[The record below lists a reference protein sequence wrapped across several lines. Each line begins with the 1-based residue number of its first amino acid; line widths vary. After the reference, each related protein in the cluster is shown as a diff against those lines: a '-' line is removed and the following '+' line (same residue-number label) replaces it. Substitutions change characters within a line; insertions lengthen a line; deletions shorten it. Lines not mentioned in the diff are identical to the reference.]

1 MYRKKKSYHPNLIK
15 AIIIGYLSAF
25 IYVLFSVTT
34 ADNINLKTNESSHT
48 ASSDISEI
56 SGGASSP
63 DISGTSEAAEAP
75 GVSEASDIS
84 SDAALSQ
91 IRDVLKP
98 SGIGNDRF
106 SSAGKAYPKP
116 DELNLSFIYP
126 EGADTSNSINSYA
139 GEIFSEMISLNSHY
153 YSSFYD
159 LADTPPAVI
168 SSRLGLSSDLL
179 LGKFN
184 RQDTSHDPGN
194 PSSWTVNSFKN
205 INVSFYDGDGNRI
218 DGSYCVQEIMSLA
231 NVYTYYHDPEDHDLF
246 RQYCIDLFN
255 AAVSSK
261 ISIGNVYYCP
271 GCQKIAVE
279 TITEQSFAPTEADFA
294 ASDAGDAEIKR
305 GFAADK
311 QVVVSEGIPSTAA
324 DTAEDQSADTAA
336 DAAADSA
343 EGTSATAASDAAA
356 YTAENTSATA
366 AASNNTAD
374 TGVNAAADTAATTSV
389 NSITDTA
396 EDTVPDAAA
405 NNTADTDSEINAAAE
420 ATAAS
425 EANNAIDKKKVTVT
439 KPYCPG
445 HVDLYVKIYIKGIDD
460 NDSLFKADPT
470 GNSQQGFNTLW
481 KGWTADKVAEAKSL
495 CSRNWLESY
504 GLTISSIKAADE
516 LTGELTKEDI
526 DRYIYSIKDTVS
538 DVRESIVRFALDSV
552 GRVPYYWGGK
562 PNCGGYEGNN
572 FGSLVSADNKGR
584 ILKGLDCSG
593 WINWVYWSAT
603 GNSLKGQGTGT
614 LISCGTKIETSELRP
629 GDIVIRTGEGSHAEM
644 FLCWSENG
652 NIIVV
657 HESGGIVNNVEVSEM
672 SSNWPYCISLID

>member
-1 MYRKKKSYHPNLIK
+1 
-15 AIIIGYLSAF
+15 
-25 IYVLFSVTT
+25 
-34 ADNINLKTNESSHT
+34 
-48 ASSDISEI
+48 
-56 SGGASSP
+56 
-63 DISGTSEAAEAP
+63 
-75 GVSEASDIS
+75 
-84 SDAALSQ
+84 
-91 IRDVLKP
+91 
-98 SGIGNDRF
+98 
-106 SSAGKAYPKP
+106 
-116 DELNLSFIYP
+116 
-126 EGADTSNSINSYA
+126 
-139 GEIFSEMISLNSHY
+139 
-153 YSSFYD
+153 
-159 LADTPPAVI
+159 
-168 SSRLGLSSDLL
+168 
-179 LGKFN
+179 
-184 RQDTSHDPGN
+184 
-194 PSSWTVNSFKN
+194 
-205 INVSFYDGDGNRI
+205 
-218 DGSYCVQEIMSLA
+218 
-231 NVYTYYHDPEDHDLF
+231 
-246 RQYCIDLFN
+246 
-255 AAVSSK
+255 

-279 TITEQSFAPTEADFA
+279 TITEQSFAPTEADFT

-311 QVVVSEGIPSTAA
+311 QVVVSEGIPSNSA
-324 DTAEDQSADTAA
+324 DTAADQSADTAA
-336 DAAADSA
+336 DAAADAA
-343 EGTSATAASDAAA
+343 EDTSAT
-356 YTAENTSATA
+356 T
-366 AASNNTAD
+366 AASNNAAD
-374 TGVNAAADTAATTSV
+374 IGVNAAADSAATTSA
-389 NSITDTA
+389 NSITDAA
-396 EDTVPDAAA
+396 EDIVPDSAA
-405 NNTADTDSEINAAAE
+405 DSDSEINAAAE

-425 EANNAIDKKKVTVT
+425 EANIAIDKKTVTVT

-445 HVDLYVKIYIKGIDD
+445 HVDLYVNIYIKGIDD

-603 GNSLKGQGTGT
+603 GNSLNGQGTGT

-629 GDIVIRTGEGSHAEM
+629 GDIVIRTGEGSHAAM

-672 SSNWPYCISLID
+672 SSNWPYYISLID